1 MPAAP
6 ETESSESSVLASV
19 YSVTVEPSFS
29 LCLGACVYVGQCC
42 RYFLCVRVCVCV
54 DSSICVHV
62 CADTTHRQL
71 QANSEKFPTVANAQ
85 HLANAHAHTHTHT
98 HAHTQ
103 PYAELSEYERSIE
116 ERVNAIVAAFDI
128 NNDGVISYEEFL
140 MAMTGNADL
149 IHAHTQTNTQT
160 NTQSGN
166 TQSVTGNNNG
176 NGSVRTHSKKD
187 SKDSNN
193 SNSAHTNTVN
203 NNNNNNNNN
212 GNNNN
217 GNNLVIGVVRA
228 NSVHTPRSIVSVTS
242 NKSVS
247 VSTPRGGTMN
257 TQTTTNHTQ
266 QTHVYT
272 DAQATNTN
280 KIGNV
285 LAGSAHSTPRSHTSN
300 NNADTHSTANK
311 SSKQTLTAATNSSAA
326 MLLQRQASKS
336 NKQTTPAQA
345 QADNSPRA
353 NTQHTQ
359 IAPTQQMEQAHTQQ
373 PSVQQQQQQPQPN
386 VASMAKSSSNRVLAI
401 IRANSKNMNN
411 TSTNTNTTPSDT
423 QQTNASASADTNT
436 HAIVNNA
443 LASASG
449 KSTLI
454 WSKGVLIHTN
464 SKQAINVNSSSTS
477 SASTHGNNASTHTN
491 TQDVSEVTE
500 FGSGAGAGAGVGVS
514 ALFRRSSKHYIQV
527 TTTTGD
533 PSSQQQ
539 QTGDTVQLV
548 DVTHDDRAHTQTLA
562 AQQSTVPFPDAET
575 QHTLMYRS
583 QRTPPP
589 ASAQTQPQSIKA
601 SQPSAR
607 TTATTITTVSR
618 MNLSQLELHEV
629 SKLFS
634 LLCFACVSLC
644 AFTCV
649 CASGV

>member
-140 MAMTGNADL
+140 M
-149 IHAHTQTNTQT
+149 
-160 NTQSGN
+160 
-166 TQSVTGNNNG
+166 
-176 NGSVRTHSKKD
+176 
-187 SKDSNN
+187 
-193 SNSAHTNTVN
+193 
-203 NNNNNNNNN
+203 
-212 GNNNN
+212 
-217 GNNLVIGVVRA
+217 
-228 NSVHTPRSIVSVTS
+228 
-242 NKSVS
+242 
-247 VSTPRGGTMN
+247 
-257 TQTTTNHTQ
+257 
-266 QTHVYT
+266 
-272 DAQATNTN
+272 
-280 KIGNV
+280 
-285 LAGSAHSTPRSHTSN
+285 
-300 NNADTHSTANK
+300 
-311 SSKQTLTAATNSSAA
+311 
-326 MLLQRQASKS
+326 
-336 NKQTTPAQA
+336 
-345 QADNSPRA
+345 
-353 NTQHTQ
+353 
-359 IAPTQQMEQAHTQQ
+359 
-373 PSVQQQQQQPQPN
+373 
-386 VASMAKSSSNRVLAI
+386 
-401 IRANSKNMNN
+401 
-411 TSTNTNTTPSDT
+411 
-423 QQTNASASADTNT
+423 
-436 HAIVNNA
+436 
-443 LASASG
+443 
-449 KSTLI
+449 
-454 WSKGVLIHTN
+454 
-464 SKQAINVNSSSTS
+464 
-477 SASTHGNNASTHTN
+477 
-491 TQDVSEVTE
+491 
-500 FGSGAGAGAGVGVS
+500 
-514 ALFRRSSKHYIQV
+514 
-527 TTTTGD
+527 
-533 PSSQQQ
+533 
-539 QTGDTVQLV
+539 
-548 DVTHDDRAHTQTLA
+548 
-562 AQQSTVPFPDAET
+562 PFPDAET

>member
-1 MPAAP
+1 VCVCGPVL
-6 ETESSESSVLASV
+6 SSFPV
-19 YSVTVEPSFS
+19 Y
-29 LCLGACVYVGQCC
+29 L
-42 RYFLCVRVCVCV
+42 CVCV

-85 HLANAHAHTHTHT
+85 HLANTHAHAHA

-103 PYAELSEYERSIE
+103 PHQYAELSEYERSIE

-193 SNSAHTNTVN
+193 SNSAHTSTVN
-203 NNNNNNNNN
+203 TNNNN
-212 GNNNN
+212 GNNNNYN

-257 TQTTTNHTQ
+257 TQTTANHTQ

-326 MLLQRQASKS
+326 MLLQRQASKT
-336 NKQTTPAQA
+336 NKQTTTAQS
-345 QADNSPRA
+345 DNSPRA
-353 NTQHTQ
+353 NTQIT
-359 IAPTQQMEQAHTQQ
+359 PTQQMEQAHTQQ
-373 PSVQQQQQQPQPN
+373 PSVQQQQLQQQHPS

-411 TSTNTNTTPSDT
+411 TSTNTAPSDT
-423 QQTNASASADTNT
+423 QTNASASASADTNT

-464 SKQAINVNSSSTS
+464 SKQAINANSTN
-477 SASTHGNNASTHTN
+477 ATNTTNTHGNNAYTHTN
-491 TQDVSEVTE
+491 TQDVSEVVE

-539 QTGDTVQLV
+539 TGGDTVQLV
-548 DVTHDDRAHTQTLA
+548 DVTHEDRAHTQTLA
-562 AQQSTVPFPDAET
+562 HTHTQQSTVPFPDAET